1 MNERFHKLAVEQA
14 VKKLFSATSF
24 SVCTLD
30 DIGDMLG
37 VNPRQ
42 HPNYRYL
49 RALHCVDYADMSAEL
64 LGQIQHQVLDVL
76 QRPAFNPALVSDLLT
91 AEGRDFA
98 FTEDRYVDAPPAP
111 RQQRR
116 LGKGH

>member
-42 HPNYRYL
+42 
-49 RALHCVDYADMSAEL
+49 
-64 LGQIQHQVLDVL
+64 
-76 QRPAFNPALVSDLLT
+76 
-91 AEGRDFA
+91 
-98 FTEDRYVDAPPAP
+98 
-111 RQQRR
+111 QRR